1 MIRRLLRDPL
11 AHFLLGGAILWLVI
25 AWRGEEA
32 DPASRAIAVSRA
44 RQAALALN
52 YEQLMGRPPT
62 DRELA
67 GLVAG
72 DVHEEVL
79 YREALRLGL
88 DQDDPVIRRRL
99 AKKMDEL
106 ASAEAES
113 AEPSESELR
122 RWLADHP
129 ARFADDITVSFAQS
143 AYPTEQAALA
153 ALTALRAGGSASG
166 EALDLPA
173 TVTAMP
179 AREVRERFGAQF
191 ADGLAQLEA
200 GAGWQGPLPSGLGW
214 HVVHLDNRHIGTVPR
229 FEAIRARVLE
239 DWRGAT
245 MAARREAAY
254 RVLRD
259 GYRVSIA
266 R

>member
-1 MIRRLLRDPL
+1 MLRDPL

-32 DPASRAIAVSRA
+32 DPASRSIAVSRA
-44 RQAALALN
+44 RQAALAVN

-106 ASAEAES
+106 AGAEVES
-113 AEPSESELR
+113 AEPSEAELR
-122 RWLADHP
+122 KWLADHP
-129 ARFADDITVSFAQS
+129 ERFADDVAVSFAQLS
-143 AYPTEQAALA
+143 FPTEAAARAALPK
-153 ALTALRAGGSASG
+153 LRAGMSVPG
-166 EALDLPA
+166 EALDVPG
-173 TVTAMP
+173 TVKGMA
-179 AREVRERFGAQF
+179 AREVRERFGVQF
-191 ADGLAQLEA
+191 SDGVANLEA
-200 GAGWQGPLPSGLGW
+200 ERGWQGPVPSGLGW
-214 HVVHLDNRHIGTVPR
+214 HIVRLDARKLGKVPR

-245 MAARREAAY
+245 MQARRDAAF

-259 GYRVSIA
+259 GYSVKVA

>member
-32 DPASRAIAVSRA
+32 DPASRSIAVSRA
-44 RQAALALN
+44 RQASLAVN

-67 GLVAG
+67 GLVVG

-99 AKKMDEL
+99 AGKMDEL
-106 ASAEAES
+106 ASGEVESAQPSEAE
-113 AEPSESELR
+113 LR
-122 RWLADHP
+122 KWLADHP
-129 ARFADDITVSFAQS
+129 ERFAADVTVSFAQE
-143 AYPTEQAALA
+143 AFPTDVAARAALA
-153 ALTALRAGGSASG
+153 FLRAGKSARG
-166 EALDLPA
+166 EALDLPRSVEGMA
-173 TVTAMP
+173 I
-179 AREVRERFGAQF
+179 REVRERFGAQF
-191 ADGLAQLEA
+191 AERLTGLRA
-200 GAGWQGPLPSGLGW
+200 GSGWRGPLPSGLGW
-214 HVVHLDNRHIGTVPR
+214 HVVRLDARNLGEVPR
-229 FEAIRARVLE
+229 FEAIRDRVLE

-245 MAARREAAY
+245 MQARREAAY

-259 GYRVSIA
+259 SYSVTIA